1 MSAKYRLS
9 RRALADPRHIFNH
22 STERWGEARA
32 NLYIQALYETFGKI
46 AAAPDLGVKR
56 QKRAWPFLMIEA
68 QQHFII
74 YDVTPD
80 AVLILTIQHQRR
92 DIERLIQAMRPD
104 LLQDI
109 AKLSSH

>member
-1 MSAKYRLS
+1 MSARYRLS
-9 RRALADPRHIFNH
+9 RRALADLRHIFNH

-32 NLYIQALYETFGKI
+32 NLYIQVLYETFGKI
-46 AAAPDLGVKR
+46 AAAPDLGLKR
-56 QKRAWPFLMIEA
+56 QKRASPFLMIEA

-92 DIERLIQAMRPD
+92 DIEALIKAMRPD
-104 LLQDI
+104 LLHEI
-109 AKLSSH
+109 TRLSSH